1 MTEDEM
7 VGWHHLFNEQ
17 EFEHT
22 LEDGEGQGS
31 LACCSPWGRKE
42 SYMTEQL
49 NGTELKL
56 QSGPISLI
64 LVPRLFSHQN
74 DARLSLGK
82 NPSFSLSFPSP
93 FPSSKMIP
101 TLQDLPLYHNQSPH
115 LQSKW
120 PQYF

>member
-7 VGWHHLFNEQ
+7 VGWHHRLNGH
-17 EFEHT
+17 EFEQA
-22 LEDGEGQGS
+22 LGDDEGQES
-31 LACCSPWGRKE
+31 LACCSPWGHKE

-82 NPSFSLSFPSP
+82 NPSLSLSFLSP

-101 TLQDLPLYHNQSPH
+101 TLTDLPLYHNQSSH